1 MKILTVIFL
10 ILNVDTVV
18 TSLIMLLIFNNIL
31 YFFQFGFF
39 AYILA
44 IIAIFLSG
52 WNDYERFQQGNNEE

>member
-1 MKILTVIFL
+1 
-10 ILNVDTVV
+10 
-18 TSLIMLLIFNNIL
+18 MLLIFNNIL